1 MFKPMIST
9 KLKKKGTVLFY
20 DGLKAHGVYGK
31 KMLKS
36 KEAYDYD
43 FVIHEISKI
52 ENIGDYLV
60 SNNVAIAVLF
70 IYGKDRLYE
79 LLPFLNREINLILCT
94 DPVEV
99 KWLQHNFPEIVMLDI
114 DLPKTELF
122 YQIETHILRFRK
134 DREKEGKVWHR

>member
-1 MFKPMIST
+1 MVSAN
-9 KLKKKGTVLFY
+9 LKEKGAVLFY

-36 KEAYDYD
+36 KEAYDYG

-70 IYGKDRLYE
+70 IHGKDRLYE
-79 LLPFLNREINLILCT
+79 LLPFLNKEIDLVLCT
-94 DPVEV
+94 DSCEI

-114 DLPKTELF
+114 DVPKTELF
-122 YQIETHILRFRK
+122 FQIETHILRFRK
-134 DREKEGKVWHR
+134 DREKDGVVWHR